1 MEESIYKHNYEY
13 LSIEEAKSIIGGTFV
28 QGTTSIGGEL
38 ATKADVDK
46 LLTAADKKLTSIVP
60 LTGAS
65 NEFICFFECE
75 DIETFPD
82 DLEHRWIEVSPIQ
95 FTFPADGGS
104 VKITGSYGLTGTLGT
119 RKKVGDITDTIT
131 ADANATPSTKSG
143 SKTYYY
149 NNDQSQRPTA
159 EVSWTQPNKE
169 EEFPEE
175 WTYVFEYNIS
185 DTNGGSSTG
194 TSWSRQYYANG
205 QEIKYDDDIT
215 LNGITS
221 YRTKT
226 GTFGTVKKE
235 NVQYSGQI
243 GRPSGYNYSD
253 KVITQNGRLAQQ
265 GSNKQLQWSYTQE
278 ANVKVWG
285 ISADPTSLHFEAA
298 GGTQSV
304 SVTTWY
310 TWQSNDN
317 NNQKFDQNTTTENI
331 TAEANTLQQQK
342 TWTKVI
348 TKNNKSVSIQCTQ
361 EGAQEQFPDDLQRR
375 WIRVQPKSS
384 QISVDGGT
392 INVTGSYGLTGTY
405 GTEKKIGD
413 ITDTIVVES
422 NSTQDQK
429 SGSKTYYYNNNQS
442 DTPTA
447 KITWTQPGRAEKFPD
462 DEAHRWIEITPT
474 NAGNFTEAGGTITVT
489 GSYGLTGSFGTKKTV
504 GNINDTITVERNTTT
519 QTKSGSKTYYYN
531 NKPNTNPSATV
542 TWTQDAHIE
551 SFTYTYEFK
560 IGLSQDEITKDTLT
574 LLFESTQ
581 YGEGSKVPVYYKS
594 IKKKINESGQVVE
607 TTNVDIRKSEGTTN
621 NSVVEINNGVIYVYP
636 KAENSSLVDKRF
648 DNYTFTNDNG
658 NKCHIWFIQN
668 VEGVKILSCDAVK
681 FTYKW
686 NNGTDLD
693 QAVYVNV
700 NHPDLNDNVYS
711 GFGGRLPSKY
721 GIDQFLKFAGDN
733 TGRGNEYTFIEFD
746 NLQKWINQHKDQQSS
761 IPGKTILESL
771 TDDNGLS
778 SIKIDLYANW
788 FRVIGDQT
796 FIQYTLYNKN
806 GDNQQIEID
815 TSKKDFILTG
825 YQIQHSSLQP
835 FACHSFG
842 TELWYHPSPR
852 KNYTKIGEFIVYLNS
867 NKISFQSNVD
877 DYNKW
882 QPGVVLQYVT
892 PSKIDYQY
900 SMIDNNNKCNVTVNL
915 KDFVCDKI
923 SDSDAFS
930 LELQAAAIPI
940 NAEENINPYLY
951 SIGIDFTKSVSKQEI
966 PTSFQFEF
974 SVDEFL
980 QEAKRLNTLKE
991 YTGQVYI
998 YIGIKSK
1005 KSIWIQKSLVMN
1017 GEYFLSKGDYITRN
1031 I

>member
-13 LSIEEAKSIIGGTFV
+13 LSIEEAKAIVNGTFV
-28 QGTTSIGGEL
+28 QGTTNIGGEL
-38 ATKADVDK
+38 ATKSDIGK
-46 LLTAADKKLTSIVP
+46 LLDTVNKKLTSIVP
-60 LTGAS
+60 STEFD

-119 RKKVGDITDTIT
+119 RKKVGDIADTIT

-205 QEIKYDDDIT
+205 QEIKHADDIT

-253 KVITQNGRLAQQ
+253 KAITQNGRLAQQ

-285 ISADPTSLHFEAA
+285 ISAYPTSLHFEAA

-310 TWQSNDN
+310 TWQYNNN

-361 EGAQEQFPDDLQRR
+361 EGAQEQFPDNLEHR
-375 WIRVQPKSS
+375 WIRVQPESS

-422 NSTQDQK
+422 NSTQNQK
-429 SGSKTYYYNNNQS
+429 SGSKTYHYNNNQS

-447 KITWTQPGRAEKFPD
+447 KITWTQPGRAEEFPD

-504 GNINDTITVERNTTT
+504 GQINDTITVEKNTAT

-531 NKPNTNPSATV
+531 NTPGTAPSATV
-542 TWTQDAHIE
+542 TWTQDAHAIITPTSVHVTNIILKVGQHQQIQYEVTPSNAVVDTCIYEVTSGLDYVHITDGVVYADAVGEAICKININGTIE
-551 SFTYTYEFK
+551 STFAINVINDNTVRFAGDVFVIKNTQDFRARVLFYDNDHMQDLSSDLQENEGMIYPACYIKGLPTSVWTGTDRTMLIDLYEIKKVYQKIKNKPSLIKGKTIEQACEMNGGHYVKVEFFGWSGADGVDEPFSTQSYNEYVLAFKRYSNSSITYEDRLNKRIKLNNYEKSSEKTNF
-560 IGLSQDEITKDTLT
+560 SYTKHYGG
-574 LLFESTQ
+574 FESTQ
-581 YGEGSKVPVYYKS
+581 SGYWGYNYFDGEEYSYSKYKKTSGMFTDANTCIGYILIDVDAKSQSIFTFVSNGSWIREGCPLYTFNANKPDIS
-594 IKKKINESGQVVE
+594 I
-607 TTNVDIRKSEGTTN
+607 TTNS
-621 NSVVEINNGVIYVYP
+621 
-636 KAENSSLVDKRF
+636 
-648 DNYTFTNDNG
+648 
-658 NKCHIWFIQN
+658 
-668 VEGVKILSCDAVK
+668 
-681 FTYKW
+681 
-686 NNGTDLD
+686 
-693 QAVYVNV
+693 
-700 NHPDLNDNVYS
+700 
-711 GFGGRLPSKY
+711 
-721 GIDQFLKFAGDN
+721 
-733 TGRGNEYTFIEFD
+733 
-746 NLQKWINQHKDQQSS
+746 
-761 IPGKTILESL
+761 
-771 TDDNGLS
+771 
-778 SIKIDLYANW
+778 
-788 FRVIGDQT
+788 
-796 FIQYTLYNKN
+796 
-806 GDNQQIEID
+806 ID
-815 TSKKDFILTG
+815 TSGDIVNINLTINSVNKKTDITSIRGGIYAL
-825 YQIQHSSLQP
+825 
-835 FACHSFG
+835 C
-842 TELWYHPSPR
+842 
-852 KNYTKIGEFIVYLNS
+852 
-867 NKISFQSNVD
+867 
-877 DYNKW
+877 
-882 QPGVVLQYVT
+882 
-892 PSKIDYQY
+892 
-900 SMIDNNNKCNVTVNL
+900 L
-915 KDFVCDKI
+915 KDG
-923 SDSDAFS
+923 
-930 LELQAAAIPI
+930 Q
-940 NAEENINPYLY
+940 
-951 SIGIDFTKSVSKQEI
+951 
-966 PTSFQFEF
+966 TSG
-974 SVDEFL
+974 
-980 QEAKRLNTLKE
+980 KRLFGYDENGAYCWFNQINTLPYTAQINIPKE
-991 YTGQVYI
+991 DY
-998 YIGIKSK
+998 K
-1005 KSIWIQKSLVMN
+1005 KIQLKTMYYDASEERPVRYASEDTPLIN
-1017 GEYFLSKGDYITRN
+1017 EITL
-1031 I
+1031 